1 MGKQIDPSRMM
12 RVDKSYVLPDFSRQE
27 VDLVYLLELNG
38 EEVYFYVLLELQ
50 SSVDQSMPYRLLMY
64 MTEIWRDIARQRS

>member
-1 MGKQIDPSRMM
+1 MM